1 MNVETTGSGDVTPD
15 SFWERTVFEKRVFK
29 KTTLLVSVY
38 SDRNQLEQTTDTKL
52 WVVIS

>member
-29 KTTLLVSVY
+29 NNITCIRLLRQKSA
-38 SDRNQLEQTTDTKL
+38 
-52 WVVIS
+52 

>member
-15 SFWERTVFEKRVFK
+15 SFGKEQCLKNVYS